1 MTLALGVLV
10 SGTGTNLQAILDA
23 TRDGSLD
30 ARVSCVI
37 SNRTEAMALERAARA
52 GVPALAIPHQTF
64 DTRAAFDRALVSALR
79 EHGAE
84 WIVLAGFMRVLTPEL
99 LRAFPG
105 RVVNVHPSL
114 LPSFPGTNAMRQA
127 LAHGVKLTGCTV
139 HFVDEGVDS
148 GQIIAQRAVE
158 VVDGDDEHTLAERMH
173 AAEHALLVGVL
184 RDIAGG
190 RVRPSIGAER
200 PRVG

>member
-37 SNRTEAMALERAARA
+37 SNKTEAMALERAARA

>member
-64 DTRAAFDRALVSALR
+64 DTRAAF
-79 EHGAE
+79 
-84 WIVLAGFMRVLTPEL
+84 
-99 LRAFPG
+99 
-105 RVVNVHPSL
+105 
-114 LPSFPGTNAMRQA
+114 
-127 LAHGVKLTGCTV
+127 
-139 HFVDEGVDS
+139 
-148 GQIIAQRAVE
+148 
-158 VVDGDDEHTLAERMH
+158 
-173 AAEHALLVGVL
+173 
-184 RDIAGG
+184 
-190 RVRPSIGAER
+190 
-200 PRVG
+200 